1 MKVDAT
7 RPGTDSGEPDLK
19 EPAAPTFDRP
29 VRSAVL
35 AHMDLI
41 AKFQGI
47 DGCSKEQAEN
57 EVKAFERAFR
67 AL

>member
-7 RPGTDSGEPDLK
+7 RPGTDSGELDLK
-19 EPAAPTFDRP
+19 KPAAPNHERP

>member
-1 MKVDAT
+1 MKADAK
-7 RPGTDSGEPDLK
+7 RPGTNSGESDST
-19 EPAAPTFDRP
+19 ARDATTHDRP
-29 VRSAVL
+29 VRSAVM

-57 EVKAFERAFR
+57 EVEAFERAFR